1 MQTINRSQVW
11 SFLMIVYMQLSL
23 AAFDQ
28 SPLNI
33 LDKYCSDCHGQKK
46 QKADLNLST
55 LDKDIAFG
63 DDFEMWRLVYD
74 KIKYKEM
81 PPEEGDELP
90 DSERAKILQSL
101 RNGFLKSQK
110 AGVVTDRKL
119 LLPEFGNYVDHDE
132 LFNSKAGTV
141 IPATPSIWRL
151 RPELYDSLVNSIANK
166 PQGLS
171 QPFALMPGFDFK
183 DFSSPYFIDEPTTE
197 LLLKNAE
204 AIVENQLSFKLDK
217 NGVKKGKYNE
227 FLAISD
233 PDSPVDEKDVFN
245 AIKRE
250 FQLAL
255 QRFPSNHELQ
265 RFSALWIKV
274 KNDSD
279 KVTAT
284 KSMLMAILMQPEV
297 LFRLEVGDGKVD
309 QFGRFRLSQKSIAKA
324 ISFALGNKLDN
335 SLLQAAEKRELKDK
349 QVLEKQIQRLFSD
362 RKFQPVRIYTF
373 FEEYFGYKRAIDVFK
388 DRPERGVHDPKI
400 LVSDLE
406 HLIKYIVDKDENV
419 LANLLTTNRYF
430 VNYKYDSKKKTG
442 SRFYTKGSY
451 ETVYGLPP
459 DWKWTDRQ
467 PVELPKDERAGVL
480 THPAWLVAWSENFH
494 NDPIRR
500 GKWIRTRLLGGSVP
514 DVPISVDA
522 KLSDDEKLTL
532 RSRLNDA
539 TDKAKC
545 MGCHSKM
552 NSLGLPF
559 EQYDH
564 YGLYRKLELQ
574 KPVDTSGKIIYSDD
588 VNIEGNVLNPVDLA
602 HKLAGSV
609 KVEQVFIRHVF
620 RFFMGR
626 NETLGDAKTLQ
637 DAQKA
642 YRKSGGSYKAL
653 ITSLLT
659 SDSFLYRT
667 QIKEGK

>member
-1 MQTINRSQVW
+1 MMIA
-11 SFLMIVYMQLSL
+11 FLQLSVT
-23 AAFDQ
+23 AFDQ
-28 SPLNI
+28 SSINI
-33 LDKYCSDCHGQKK
+33 LNKYCSDCHGQKK
-46 QKADLNLST
+46 QKADLNLSI
-55 LDKDIAFG
+55 LDRDIAFG
-63 DDFEMWRLVYD
+63 NDFEMWRLIYD

-81 PPEEGDELP
+81 PPEEGDHLP
-90 DSERAKILQSL
+90 EPDRAKLLESL
-101 RNGFLKSQK
+101 RNAFIKSQK

-119 LLPEFGNYVDHDE
+119 LLPEFGNYVDHEE
-132 LFNSKAGTV
+132 LFNSKAGVV

-151 RPELYDSLVNSIANK
+151 RPELYDSLVNTIANR

-171 QPFALMPGFDFK
+171 QPFTLMPGFDFK
-183 DFSSPYFIDEPTTE
+183 DFSSPYYIDEPTTE

-217 NGVKKGKYNE
+217 NGVKRGKYNE

-233 PDSPVDEKDVFN
+233 PDSPVDEKDVFS

-255 QRFPSNHELQ
+255 QRLPSDSELQ

-324 ISFALGNKLDN
+324 VSFALGNRLDN
-335 SLLQAAEKRELKDK
+335 SLLQAAEKGLLKDK
-349 QVLEKQIQRLFSD
+349 QSLEQHIQRLFSD
-362 RKFQPVRIYTF
+362 RKFQPVRIYSF

-406 HLIKYIVDKDENV
+406 LLIKHIVDKDKDV
-419 LANLLTTNRYF
+419 LAQLLTTNRYF
-430 VNYKYDSKKKTG
+430 VNYKYDSKKKSG
-442 SRFYTKGSY
+442 SRFYTKGPF

-459 DWKWTDRQ
+459 DWKWTDKQ
-467 PVELPKDERAGVL
+467 PVDLPKDERAGVL

-532 RSRLNDA
+532 RTRLHEA
-539 TDKAKC
+539 THKSKC

-574 KPVDTSGKIIYSDD
+574 KPVETSGKIIYSDD
-588 VNIEGNVLNPVDLA
+588 SQIEGVVNNPVELA
-602 HKLAGSV
+602 HKLAHSV
-609 KVEQVFIRHVF
+609 KVEQVFVRHVF

-637 DAQKA
+637 DAHKA
-642 YRKSGGSYKAL
+642 YRQSRGSYKAL